1 MMPIQPA
8 RSAAGRRYLPAVY
21 HPATSVW
28 ENTVMF
34 LVTCEIVGRTGL
46 VWPSDLV
53 SIANTDAGIVVRY
66 RCLCGDEAAMLTGAG
81 SQAAR
86 PVHLG
91 SAA

>member
-1 MMPIQPA
+1 
-8 RSAAGRRYLPAVY
+8 
-21 HPATSVW
+21 
-28 ENTVMF
+28 
-34 LVTCEIVGRTGL
+34 

>member
-1 MMPIQPA
+1 M
-8 RSAAGRRYLPAVY
+8 L
-21 HPATSVW
+21 
-28 ENTVMF
+28 

-46 VWPSDLV
+46 IWPSDLV

-66 RCLCGDEAAMLTGAG
+66 RCLCGKEAETLSGALSG
-81 SQAAR
+81 STR